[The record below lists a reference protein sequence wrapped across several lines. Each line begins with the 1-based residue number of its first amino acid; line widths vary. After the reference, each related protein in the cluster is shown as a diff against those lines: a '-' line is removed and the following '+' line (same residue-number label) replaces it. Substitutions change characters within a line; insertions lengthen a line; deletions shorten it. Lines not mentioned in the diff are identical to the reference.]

1 MVASALLKNT
11 ISSKEWI
18 TTTTFIKE
26 RALYPEK
33 KKKKQFPATKHITQ
47 K

>member
-26 RALYPEK
+26 RALYSEK
-33 KKKKQFPATKHITQ
+33 KKAQFPATKHITL

>member
-11 ISSKEWI
+11 ISSKEWM

-26 RALYPEK
+26 RALYSE
-33 KKKKQFPATKHITQ
+33 KKKQFLATKHITL